1 MGYRYLNTGTA
12 VPVFAAEPP
21 VSTEGSLYY
30 NSTSD
35 IFYICNGT
43 KWNLV
48 SNASPTTTGGTR
60 TIDALSEGGTF
71 SYDLGDDF
79 TDDVDTDAQLTY
91 TLVSGTLP
99 SGCTLP
105 TTGNSAFTGTASG
118 VSSNTNYT
126 WAIKATDTS
135 GGTATQD
142 YQQTINNVVP
152 TVTGGTVTIGAVSE
166 AGAMSYDVDT
176 DFTFDTGSTFS
187 AYSLQSGSLP
197 SGTSLATATGI
208 ISGTAGNVSSNTAY
222 TFTIRGTD
230 TDGDTVDQS
239 YSWTINTITPT
250 STGGTVTIS
259 NTSEGASASYDVDTN
274 FSYPTGST
282 FSAYSLQSGSLP
294 NGLSLNTTSG
304 VISGTAGNSGS
315 ASFTIRATDTDGDVK
330 DQAYSWTITNV
341 APTSTG
347 GTVTISS
354 VQEGLSASYDVDTNF
369 TFTTGSTFSA
379 YSLQSGSLP
388 SGLSLNTSTGVIS
401 GTIGLVSSNTAYN
414 FTIRGTD
421 TDGDIADQAYSWTI
435 NNLIVGTGGTIRDF
449 SYGGNN
455 YKVHEFTTSGTFSIP
470 ASRSCEILVAAGG
483 GGGGHDHAAAAGAGG
498 LLYGTVTLNGSYNVT
513 IGAGGAYST
522 TYDSNDGSNSVFG
535 TINAT
540 ANGGGGGGTNYRAG
554 RTGGSGGGGGSGGA
568 GSSNQGNSGGLTGY
582 GNSGGTRIHSG
593 SQYPTGGGGGAG
605 AVGGSVSSG
614 GGPTAAGGAGKDYSN
629 TFGTAVGDSGWF
641 AGGGGGGHYS
651 GISAITVGAGGSG
664 GGGDG
669 GHTSLNAGDGSANT
683 GGGGGGADRN
693 GSGHSGSGGS
703 GVIIVR
709 YAV

>member
-21 VSTEGSLYY
+21 VTTEGSLYY
-30 NSTSD
+30 NSTSE

-43 KWNLV
+43 QWNLV
-48 SNASPTTTGGTR
+48 SNASPSATGGTR

-79 TDDVDTDAQLTY
+79 TDDVDTDAELTY
-91 TLVSGTLP
+91 TLASGTLP

-126 WAIKATDTS
+126 WTIKATDTS

-142 YQQTINNVVP
+142 YQQTINTVAP
-152 TVTGGTVTIGAVSE
+152 TVTGGTVTISAVNE
-166 AGAMSYDVDT
+166 
-176 DFTFDTGSTFS
+176 GS
-187 AYSLQSGSLP
+187 
-197 SGTSLATATGI
+197 
-208 ISGTAGNVSSNTAY
+208 
-222 TFTIRGTD
+222 
-230 TDGDTVDQS
+230 
-239 YSWTINTITPT
+239 
-250 STGGTVTIS
+250 
-259 NTSEGASASYDVDTN
+259 
-274 FSYPTGST
+274 
-282 FSAYSLQSGSLP
+282 
-294 NGLSLNTTSG
+294 
-304 VISGTAGNSGS
+304 
-315 ASFTIRATDTDGDVK
+315 
-330 DQAYSWTITNV
+330 
-341 APTSTG
+341 
-347 GTVTISS
+347 
-354 VQEGLSASYDVDTNF
+354 SASYDVDTNF
-369 TFTTGSTFSA
+369 TYPAGSTFSA
-379 YSLQSGSLP
+379 YSLLSGTLP

>member
-1 MGYRYLNTGTA
+1 MGYRYLNMGTA

-21 VSTEGSLYY
+21 VATEGSLYY
-30 NSTSD
+30 NSTSEV
-35 IFYICNGT
+35 FYICNGT
-43 KWNLV
+43 QWNLV

-71 SYDLGDDF
+71 SYDLGTDF
-79 TDDVDTDAQLTY
+79 TDDVDTDGELTY
-91 TLVSGTLP
+91 TLASGTLP

-126 WAIKATDTS
+126 WTIKVTDTS

-142 YQQTINNVVP
+142 YQQTINTVSP
-152 TVTGGTVTIGAVSE
+152 TVTGGTVTISSVSE
-166 AGAMSYDVDT
+166 GGSASYDVDT
-176 DFTFDTGSTFS
+176 DFTFGTGSTFS

-197 SGTSLATATGI
+197 SGTSLATATGV

-369 TFTTGSTFSA
+369 TFTTGSAFSA
-379 YSLQSGSLP
+379 YSLASGSLP

-401 GTIGLVSSNTAYN
+401 GTMGTVSADTASS
-414 FTIRGTD
+414 FTIRATD
-421 TDGDIADQAYSWTI
+421 TDGDTVDQAYSWTI
-435 NNLIVGTGGTIRDF
+435 TD
-449 SYGGNN
+449 
-455 YKVHEFTTSGTFSIP
+455 IP
-470 ASRSCEILVAAGG
+470 PYSVDYLVIAGAGG
-483 GGGGHDHAAAAGAGG
+483 GGYGQQGHNAGGGGAGG
-498 LLYGTVTLNGSYNVT
+498 YRNSYNSETSGRGSASETAKEVTTGIVYTVT
-513 IGAGGAYST
+513 IGAGGAGGPSAENRGA
-522 TYDSNDGSNSVFG
+522 SGSNSVFS
-535 TINAT
+535 TIT
-540 ANGGGGGGTNYRAG
+540 STGGGAGGAGGNSGVERQGLAGGAGGGTASSDTTVLGGGAG
-554 RTGGSGGGGGSGGA
+554 TSGQGYDGSSAGPQGTGRGGSGGGAGAA
-568 GSSNQGNSGGLTGY
+568 GSINPSN
-582 GNSGGTRIHSG
+582 
-593 SQYPTGGGGGAG
+593 
-605 AVGGSVSSG
+605 SS
-614 GGPTAAGGAGKDYSN
+614 PLAGGAGLASSI
-629 TFGTAVGDSGWF
+629 TGSAVTRAVGGAINQGS
-641 AGGGGGGHYS
+641 AGGANTGTGGVGGHNVA
-651 GISAITVGAGGSG
+651 GLAGGSG
-664 GGGDG
+664 VVILRML
-669 GHTSLNAGDGSANT
+669 TSNYSGTTSGSPT
-683 GGGGGGADRN
+683 VSTSGSDTILTYT
-693 GSGHSGSGGS
+693 GSGSYTG
-703 GVIIVR
+703 
-709 YAV
+709 

>member
-1 MGYRYLNTGTA
+1 MALTKVGKKGLQDGALTTTAASAPTVGAKGELFYNTTENRLYVSNGTA
-12 VPVFAAEPP
+12 W
-21 VSTEGSLYY
+21 TR
-30 NSTSD
+30 
-35 IFYICNGT
+35 
-43 KWNLV
+43 V
-48 SNASPTTTGGTR
+48 SNDSPSSTGGTVVIS
-60 TIDALSEGGTF
+60 TLNEGATF
-71 SYDLGDDF
+71 SYNLGTNF
-79 TDDVDTDAQLTY
+79 TDDANTDAELTY
-91 TLVSGTLP
+91 SLESGTLP
-99 SGCTLP
+99 GGATLP
-105 TTGNSAFTGTASG
+105 TAGNSAMTGTVG
-118 VSSNTNYT
+118 NVSSNTVYT
-126 WAIKATDTS
+126 FSIRATDAA
-135 GGTATQD
+135 GATATQD
-142 YQQTINNVVP
+142 YQQQINTVAA
-152 TVTGGTVTIGAVSE
+152 TVTGGTVTIPS
-166 AGAMSYDVDT
+166 VDE
-176 DFTFDTGSTFS
+176 GS
-187 AYSLQSGSLP
+187 
-197 SGTSLATATGI
+197 
-208 ISGTAGNVSSNTAY
+208 
-222 TFTIRGTD
+222 
-230 TDGDTVDQS
+230 
-239 YSWTINTITPT
+239 
-250 STGGTVTIS
+250 
-259 NTSEGASASYDVDTN
+259 
-274 FSYPTGST
+274 
-282 FSAYSLQSGSLP
+282 
-294 NGLSLNTTSG
+294 
-304 VISGTAGNSGS
+304 
-315 ASFTIRATDTDGDVK
+315 
-330 DQAYSWTITNV
+330 
-341 APTSTG
+341 
-347 GTVTISS
+347 
-354 VQEGLSASYDVDTNF
+354 SASYDVDTNF
-369 TFTTGSTFSA
+369 TYPAGSTFSA
-379 YSLQSGSLP
+379 YSLLSGTLP